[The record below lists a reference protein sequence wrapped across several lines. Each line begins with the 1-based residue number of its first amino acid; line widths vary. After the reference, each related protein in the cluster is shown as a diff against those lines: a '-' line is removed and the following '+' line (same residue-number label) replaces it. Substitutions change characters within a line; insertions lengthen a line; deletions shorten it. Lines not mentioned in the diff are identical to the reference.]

1 MTTEM
6 IGFLSVVIA
15 VVGVGVVLAVLV
27 LRLHTVSEKRS
38 DDAHE
43 AIGRNI
49 DGVKSNLSDLKKD
62 VVELKTDVVEI
73 KKDVVG
79 LKKDV
84 VGLKTDVVEIKKDVV
99 ELKVQ
104 SAKNSTD
111 LGWIKHYLGKEK
123 L

>member
-6 IGFLSVVIA
+6 IGFLSVGIA
-15 VVGVGVVLAVLV
+15 VVGVGVALAVLV

-49 DGVKSNLSDLKKD
+49 DGLKTNLSDLKKD
-62 VVELKTDVVEI
+62 VVELK
-73 KKDVVG
+73 KD
-79 LKKDV
+79 
-84 VGLKTDVVEIKKDVV
+84 IV

>member
-6 IGFLSVVIA
+6 IGFLSVGIV
-15 VVGVGVVLAVLV
+15 VVGVGVALALLI

-38 DDAHE
+38 NDVHE

-49 DGVKSNLSDLKKD
+49 DGVKADLSDLKKD
-62 VVELKTDVVEI
+62 VVELKTDVV
-73 KKDVVG
+73 G
-79 LKKDV
+79 L
-84 VGLKTDVVEIKKDVV
+84 KKDVV

-104 SAKNSTD
+104 SAKNSTE

>member
-15 VVGVGVVLAVLV
+15 VVGVGVALAVLV

-62 VVELKTDVVEI
+62 VVELK
-73 KKDVVG
+73 
-79 LKKDV
+79 
-84 VGLKTDVVEIKKDVV
+84 
-99 ELKVQ
+99 VQ

>member
-6 IGFLSVVIA
+6 IGFLSVGIA
-15 VVGVGVVLAVLV
+15 VVGVGVALAVLV

-49 DGVKSNLSDLKKD
+49 DGLKTNLSDLKKD
-62 VVELKTDVVEI
+62 I
-73 KKDVVG
+73 
-79 LKKDV
+79 
-84 VGLKTDVVEIKKDVV
+84 V

>member
-6 IGFLSVVIA
+6 IGFLAVGIA
-15 VVGVGVVLAVLV
+15 VVGVGVALAVLV
-27 LRLHTVSEKRS
+27 VRLHTVSEKRS
-38 DDAHE
+38 DDAHG

-49 DGVKSNLSDLKKD
+49 DGLKTNLSDLKKD
-62 VVELKTDVVEI
+62 V
-73 KKDVVG
+73 G
-79 LKKDV
+79 
-84 VGLKTDVVEIKKDVV
+84 

>member
-15 VVGVGVVLAVLV
+15 VVGVGVALAVLV

-73 KKDVVG
+73 KKDVV
-79 LKKDV
+79 
-84 VGLKTDVVEIKKDVV
+84 